1 MYAQQLGHIVNG
13 LLRRHSM
20 VILPGFGGLVSERVP
35 AQLDPQRGR
44 LTPPSDALMFNARLH
59 HNDGLLVQ
67 AVAEKW
73 DFRLHE
79 ADSWLID
86 AITEMR
92 FVLNGGGNIA
102 WPGVGTFNRNV
113 EGRIHFV
120 AATDR
125 ASAADTF
132 GLRPLQL
139 TEVQRT
145 TDIRIR
151 TIEAAR
157 ALPAK
162 RIVGYAAAAMAVG
175 LLAWLPFQQ
184 GVVDGGKQFVAEMGL
199 MNLQTQA
206 TYVPRTFVPLWGS
219 SALYNDVVIEEGTAD
234 INTASEESNHIAS
247 TAVSYPTRFHVVAAA
262 FGTRNEAESFRAKL
276 ESRGFQA
283 QLAGTDARGYHAV
296 SYGLYDG
303 LSNAESMLASVRL
316 SNSSAHILPAD

>member
-20 VILPGFGGLVSERVP
+20 VILPGFGGLVLERVP

-44 LTPPSDALMFNARLH
+44 LTPPSDVLMFNARLH

-73 DFRLHE
+73 DFPLNE
-79 ADSWLID
+79 ADSWLTD
-86 AITEMR
+86 AITELR
-92 FVLNGGGNIA
+92 FVINGGGRVE

-120 AATDR
+120 AAGDR
-125 ASAADTF
+125 ASAPDTF

-151 TIEAAR
+151 TVQAAR

-162 RIVGYAAAAMAVG
+162 RIIGYAAAAMAVG

-184 GVVDGGKQFVAEMGL
+184 GVVNGGKQFVAEMGL
-199 MNLQTQA
+199 MNLQSQA
-206 TYVPRTFVPLWGS
+206 TYAPRTFIPLWES
-219 SALYNDVVIEEGTAD
+219 SVLSTSVAQDEIPVDVNSVNEEL
-234 INTASEESNHIAS
+234 NHTS
-247 TAVSYPTRFHVVAAA
+247 AVSVVFPTRFHVVAAT
-262 FGTRNEAESFRAKL
+262 FGSRSEAETFRSKL
-276 ESRGFQA
+276 EGRGFAA
-283 QLAGTDARGYHAV
+283 QLAGTDANGQYAV

-303 LSNAESMLASVRL
+303 LSHAEAMLASVRL
-316 SNSSAHILPAD
+316 SNSAAHILPAN

>member
-13 LLRRHSM
+13 LLRSHSM
-20 VILPGFGGLVSERVP
+20 VILPGFGGLVLERVP

-44 LTPPSDALMFNARLH
+44 LTPPSDVLMFNARLH

-73 DFRLHE
+73 DFPLNE
-79 ADSWLID
+79 ADSWLTD
-86 AITEMR
+86 AITELR
-92 FVLNGGGNIA
+92 FVINGGGRVE
-102 WPGVGTFNRNV
+102 WPCVGTFNRNV

-120 AATDR
+120 AAGDR
-125 ASAADTF
+125 SSAPDTF

-145 TDIRIR
+145 TDLRVR
-151 TIEAAR
+151 TVQAAR

-162 RIVGYAAAAMAVG
+162 RIIGYAAAAMAVG

-199 MNLQTQA
+199 MNLQSQA
-206 TYVPRTFVPLWGS
+206 TYAPRTFVPLWES
-219 SALYNDVVIEEGTAD
+219 STPSNDVVIDESPAD
-234 INTASEESNHIAS
+234 ITTASEESNHT
-247 TAVSYPTRFHVVAAA
+247 TATTVSYPTRFHVVAAT
-262 FGTRNEAESFRAKL
+262 FETRNEAESFRAKL

-283 QLAGTDARGYHAV
+283 QLAGTDANGQHAV

-303 LSNAESMLASVRL
+303 LNNAEAMLASVRL
-316 SNSSAHILPAD
+316 SNGNAHILPAN